1 VTITS
6 PRFTEWMREAAEHE
20 VVNPSAR
27 VHGSSPL
34 GQVGDEMLPMKT
46 IHDFVDW
53 GDDPTTF

>member
-1 VTITS
+1 
-6 PRFTEWMREAAEHE
+6 MREAAEHE